1 MTFEHKERK
10 TSSLNNL
17 AKIKKRS
24 DYLRA
29 SKSKYQVSESFIL
42 QFHNRKDTKE
52 PRYGIT
58 VTKKIG
64 NATKRNKVKRR
75 IRHLIKD
82 FLPKYGK
89 NGYDYVFIAKENLI
103 NEDWDKLKLESIS
116 VLKDLKYE

>member
-1 MTFEHKERK
+1 MIIEQEQKK
-10 TSSLNNL
+10 NTSPNTI
-17 AKIKKRS
+17 AKITKRS

-29 SKSKYQVSESFIL
+29 SKSKFLVSESFIL

-64 NATKRNKVKRR
+64 NASKRNKVKRR

-103 NEDWDKLKLESIS
+103 SENWDKLKLESIS
-116 VLKDLKYE
+116 VLKELKYE

>member
-1 MTFEHKERK
+1 MTFEQEQKK
-10 TSSLNNL
+10 NTSPNTI
-17 AKIKKRS
+17 AKITKRS

-29 SKSKYQVSESFIL
+29 SKSKFLVSESFIL

-64 NATKRNKVKRR
+64 NASKRNKVKRR

>member
-64 NATKRNKVKRR
+64 NATKRHKVKRR